1 MSVRRLLLFL
11 VIATV
16 AGCGPQ
22 LPPTTVPPPPAPTLT
37 TFRQALVNYV
47 NSTQPYR
54 KIAAKQGAPE
64 PAAAVR
70 NREQTMARALRTMV
84 RPHARPGDIFD
95 PMAAAYIRKQIT
107 AVYTSPRHDLLMD
120 ELEEQ
125 SEGEPA
131 ARGPVTI
138 GTDGKSPKVPP
149 LLLEVLPPLP
159 KQLEYSFRG
168 RTLILHDV
176 DANITVDYLAD
187 AFPAQ
192 PPVPAAP
199 PATAPS
205 PAGASFLAL
214 PQIRGGT
221 VFGVM
226 GDSGSGDQAQR
237 AVAAALLE
245 YFTAA
250 RRFQF
255 VLMLGDNLYHDDYQA
270 EFLTPY
276 KPLLDR
282 GVTFYATLGNH
293 DRDLEEHFAPFH
305 MQDQDHYSFDKGN
318 ARFAVLNS
326 NHPADQMQLQWLTG
340 VFADA
345 GNKWRIAFFHHPL
358 YSSGEHADESAHV
371 IRPAFEGALTRSGVN
386 VVFSGHEHLYERVA
400 PQHGIRYFVSG
411 GGGRYLYKVTK
422 SAFDD
427 VAVSTHH
434 FMMAEIAGDE
444 LLYEALNPDGTVI
457 DCGVDWRTDAAR
469 AKAPDQATR
478 EWLSACDTARARRPA
493 AGSRARAN

>member
-1 MSVRRLLLFL
+1 M
-11 VIATV
+11 T
-16 AGCGPQ
+16 
-22 LPPTTVPPPPAPTLT
+22 
-37 TFRQALVNYV
+37 YV
-47 NSTQPYR
+47 NRTQPYR
-54 KIAAKQGAPE
+54 KIAASQGAAE
-64 PAAAVR
+64 PAEAVAKR
-70 NREQTMARALRTMV
+70 QQTMAQALRTTV
-84 RPHARPGDIFD
+84 RPTARPGDIFD
-95 PMAAAYIRKQIT
+95 SMAAAYIRKQIA
-107 AVYTSPRHDLLMD
+107 AVYASPRRELLMD

-159 KQLEYSFRG
+159 RQLDYNFRG

-176 DANITVDYLAD
+176 DANVTVDYVAD

-199 PATAPS
+199 AATAPS
-205 PAGASFLAL
+205 PAAASFLAL
-214 PQIRGGT
+214 PQMRGGT

-226 GDSGSGDQAQR
+226 GDSGSGDEAQR
-237 AVAAALLE
+237 AVAAALLK
-245 YFTAA
+245 YFTTA

-282 GVTFYATLGNH
+282 GVIFYATLGNH
-293 DRDLEEHFAPFH
+293 DRELEEHFAPFH
-305 MQDQDHYSFDKGN
+305 MQDQDHYSFDRGN

-326 NHPADQMQLQWLTG
+326 NRPNDPMQVQWLAG

-358 YSSGEHADESAHV
+358 YSSGEHAEESARV
-371 IRPAFEGALTRSGVN
+371 IRPALEGALTRSGVN

-422 SAFDD
+422 SAFDE

-457 DCGVDWRTDAAR
+457 DCGVDWRTNAAG
-469 AKAPDQATR
+469 AKTPDQATR
-478 EWLSACDTARARRPA
+478 EWLSACTAARTRRAAP
-493 AGSRARAN
+493 GVRAQTK